1 MRNTQPKASRSQN
14 SRTPSRVMFIALA
27 AFALCTV
34 IAASAYMAALTGA
47 IYTTESTCSGVNIN
61 LFPNKDAVYLN
72 GGPQG
77 NGNGL
82 PEGNYYVKVTEPDG
96 TPLGSSIGGPLGD
109 QPVHVNATGYFD
121 QCYQLSAIVSPAPGG
136 GPGYNDTTN
145 NGNEYKVWVCA
156 DSNFT
161 NNQCKTDNFK
171 VSRQDGPPPTQNG
184 EITVRKFYDS
194 NQNGVKDPGEVYLE
208 GWQFT
213 LSGPSTFSNPLLTTF
228 TSEALPGIYTA
239 TESATIETN
248 WFNTTN
254 MTLNALVVD
263 GDTSEV
269 EFGNY
274 CTLTPGGHTRGYWSN
289 KNGQQE
295 ETAADFVTLTAL
307 HLVNADG
314 TARDF
319 TAALNINK
327 KNLNIWLLDANAK
340 NMAYMLAAQLAATK
354 LSVIHGYTN
363 AAVIVDGT
371 MNVNDLIAY
380 ADSLLED
387 DGNTPAG
394 DPNRAEQGRVK
405 DILDKINNGGA
416 FVQPTAAGCPYT
428 FLALP

>member
-1 MRNTQPKASRSQN
+1 MTTNTNSRSHR
-14 SRTPSRVMFIALA
+14 SRFFTSRITFIALA
-27 AFALCTV
+27 AFALLMAT
-34 IAASAYMAALTGA
+34 AASAFMAQLTGA
-47 IYTTESTCSGVNIN
+47 IYTTDVGCGGVNIN
-61 LFPNKDAVYLN
+61 SFPNKDAVYLN

-77 NGNGL
+77 GGPGL
-82 PEGNYYVKVTEPDG
+82 PEGNYYVRVTEPDG
-96 TPLGSSIGGPLGD
+96 TPLGSSVGGPVGD

-121 QCYQLSAIVSPAPGG
+121 QCYQLSAIVSPVPE
-136 GPGYNDTTN
+136 GPAGYNDTTN
-145 NGNEYKVWVCA
+145 NGNEYKVWVCT
-156 DSNFT
+156 DENFT
-161 NNQCKTDNFK
+161 SSNCKTDNFK
-171 VSRQDGPPPTQNG
+171 VANDGPPPVQNG

-194 NQNGVKDPGEVYLE
+194 NQNGSKDPGEVYLE
-208 GWQFT
+208 GWQFV
-213 LSGPSTFSNPLLTTF
+213 LSGPSVFSNPLLTTF

-254 MTLNALVVD
+254 MTLNGLVVD
-263 GDTSEV
+263 GDTTEI

-274 CTLTPGGHTRGYWSN
+274 CTLTPGGHTKGYWSN

-295 ETAADFVTLTAL
+295 ETAADFVTLTNL

-314 TARDF
+314 STRDF

-340 NMAYMLAAQLAATK
+340 NMAYMLSAQLAATK

-380 ADSLLED
+380 ADSLLAA

-394 DPNRAEQGRVK
+394 DSNRAEQGRVK
-405 DILDKINNGGA
+405 DILDKINNGGS
-416 FVQPTAAGCPYT
+416 FIQPTAAGCPYT
-428 FLALP
+428 FLPLP